1 MERSASLRHEESK
14 EIQLQSMKKSEM
26 AAQQIQDQVSYNLIA
41 GLIYSVVDLFF
52 SDISINSRTDLVC
65 SGTASQDPGRCS
77 EQDHG

>member
-41 GLIYSVVDLFF
+41 GLIYSDRRFF
-52 SDISINSRTDLVC
+52 FF
-65 SGTASQDPGRCS
+65 
-77 EQDHG
+77 